1 MFSKDDIGVTDFCV
15 KVDTE
20 EKANTVR
27 YALKDL
33 GYNLRWRGGEEI
45 SESHWDM
52 YRNNTVYYISDELV
66 LTYGDDYYA
75 GDTAMEFDE
84 FYAAIKG
91 EEDMILDESVSV
103 IDLLWLQ

>member
-1 MFSKDDIGVTDFCV
+1 MFIKDYIGVIDFCV

-27 YALKDL
+27 YALIDL

-45 SESHWDM
+45 SESHWDR
-52 YRNNTVYYISDELV
+52 YRNDTVYFISDELV
-66 LTYGDDYYA
+66 LAYGEGNYVGGKA
-75 GDTAMEFDE
+75 IEFDE

-91 EEDMILDESVSV
+91 EADMILDESVSV
-103 IDLLWLQ
+103 IDLLWL